1 MALPYLILNG
11 VSSKNI
17 TGLLIQSLPPISKPK
32 IRTSVEEIDGRDGD
46 IVTTLGYA
54 AYDKPISIGLKGD
67 YNVDDVIEY
76 FNGSGQVIFSNEL
89 DKYYNYA
96 IYDTIDFNRLIRFR
110 TATLNMH
117 VQPFKYSVDEPP
129 IKWTNTNGTTI
140 ANISVR
146 NTGNIYSKPTL
157 TITGSGTVNIYL
169 DNTQILELALSA
181 AGETIII
188 DVESMNATDNDGNYL
203 NRQVTGDY
211 DNLILAVGSN
221 NLRVTGTLTSITIY
235 KYSRWI

>member
-1 MALPYLILNG
+1 MALPYLIING

-110 TATLNMH
+110 TATLSMH

-140 ANISVR
+140 ANINVR

-157 TITGSGTVNIYL
+157 TITGKGTVNIYL

-188 DVESMNATDNDGNYL
+188 DVEGMNATDTDGNYL

-211 DNLILAVGSN
+211 DNLIFKVGSN
-221 NLRVTGTLTSITIY
+221 NLRVTGTVTSITID

>member
-1 MALPYLILNG
+1 MALPYLIING

-17 TGLLIQSLPPISKPK
+17 NGLLIQSLPPISKPK
-32 IRTSVEEIDGRDGD
+32 IRTSIEEIDGRDGD

-67 YNVDDVIEY
+67 YNIDDVIDY

-89 DKYYNYA
+89 DKYYNFA

-117 VQPFKYSVDEPP
+117 VQPFKYSVDEPL

-157 TITGSGTVNIYL
+157 TITGKGTINIYL

-181 AGETIII
+181 AGETVII
-188 DVESMNATDNDGNYL
+188 DVAGMNATDTDGNYL

-211 DNLILAVGSN
+211 DNLIFKVGVN
-221 NLRVTGTLTSITIY
+221 NLRVTGTLTSITIDT
-235 KYSRWI
+235 YSRWI

>member
-1 MALPYLILNG
+1 MALPYLIING

-32 IRTSVEEIDGRDGD
+32 IRTSIEEIDGRDGD

-89 DKYYNYA
+89 DKYYNFA
-96 IYDTIDFNRLIRFR
+96 IYDTIDFNRLIRFK

-117 VQPFKYSVDEPP
+117 VQPFKYAVDEPP
-129 IKWTNTNGTTI
+129 IYWTNTTSTTI
-140 ANISVR
+140 ATIPVR
-146 NTGNIYSKPTL
+146 NTGNIYSKPIL
-157 TITGSGTVNIYL
+157 TITGKGTVNIYL

-188 DVESMNATDNDGNYL
+188 DVVGMNATDTDGNYL

-211 DNLILAVGSN
+211 DNLIFKVGFNS
-221 NLRVTGTLTSITIY
+221 LRVTGTLTSITID

>member
-1 MALPYLILNG
+1 MALPYLIING

-17 TGLLIQSLPPISKPK
+17 NGLLIQSLPPISKPK

-89 DKYYNYA
+89 DKYYNFA
-96 IYDTIDFNRLIRFR
+96 IYDTIDFNRLIRFK

-129 IKWTNTNGTTI
+129 INWTNTTSTTI
-140 ANISVR
+140 ATIPVR
-146 NTGNIYSKPTL
+146 NTGNIYSKPIL
-157 TITGSGTVNIYL
+157 TITGSGTVNVYI

-188 DVESMNATDNDGNYL
+188 DVEGMNATDTDGNYL

-211 DNLILAVGSN
+211 DNLIFKVGFNS
-221 NLRVTGTLTSITIY
+221 LRVTGTLTSITVD

>member
-1 MALPYLILNG
+1 MALPYLIING

-129 IKWTNTNGTTI
+129 IKWTNTNSTTI

-146 NTGNIYSKPTL
+146 NTGNIYSKPIL
-157 TITGSGTVNIYL
+157 TITGSGTVNVYIN
-169 DNTQILELALSA
+169 NTQILELALSA

-188 DVESMNATDNDGNYL
+188 DVESMNATDTDGNYL

-211 DNLILAVGSN
+211 DNLILAVGLN
-221 NLRVTGTLTSITIY
+221 NLRVTGTITSIAID

>member
-140 ANISVR
+140 ANIAVR

-157 TITGSGTVNIYL
+157 TITGKGTVNIYL

-188 DVESMNATDNDGNYL
+188 DVEGMNATDTYGNYL

-211 DNLILAVGSN
+211 DNLIFAVGSN
-221 NLRVTGTLTSITIY
+221 SLRVTGTLTSITID

>member
-1 MALPYLILNG
+1 MALPYLIING

-32 IRTSVEEIDGRDGD
+32 IRTSIEEIDGRDGD

-54 AYDKPISIGLKGD
+54 AYDKPINIGLRGD
-67 YNVDDVIEY
+67 YNVDDVIKF
-76 FNGSGQVIFSNEL
+76 FNSSGQVIFSNEL

-117 VQPFKYSVDEPP
+117 VQPFKYSVDEPA
-129 IKWTNTNGTTI
+129 ITWTNTNGTTI
-140 ANISVR
+140 ANINVR

-157 TITGSGTVNIYL
+157 TITGKGTVNIYL

-188 DVESMNATDNDGNYL
+188 DVEGMNATDTDGNYL

-211 DNLILAVGSN
+211 YNLIFKVGSN
-221 NLRVTGTLTSITIY
+221 NLRVTGTVTSITID

>member
-1 MALPYLILNG
+1 MALPYLIING

-129 IKWTNTNGTTI
+129 ITWTNTNGTTI
-140 ANISVR
+140 ANIAVR
-146 NTGNIYSKPTL
+146 NTGNIYSKPIL
-157 TITGSGTVNIYL
+157 TITGSGTVNVYIN
-169 DNTQILELALSA
+169 NTQILELKLST

-188 DVESMNATDNDGNYL
+188 DVEGMNATDTDGNYL

-211 DNLILAVGSN
+211 DNLIFAVGSN
-221 NLRVTGTLTSITIY
+221 SLRVTGTLTSITID